1 MSLLQDIIR
10 VGITNIGGA
19 VVKEDE
25 RYVVKD
31 NKTLTDL
38 TLSSTVL
45 NTECS
50 TTGHKHAGQEEIY
63 FFVDGRGSMQV
74 GKRTFTVKGGDI
86 VLIPDGA
93 FHRVRNL
100 SDSRDGFIPLTFIC
114 VFNGGR
120 EE

>member
-1 MSLLQDIIR
+1 MKYNIKDIQGEVSKDNDTYLL
-10 VGITNIGGA
+10 
-19 VVKEDE
+19 
-25 RYVVKD
+25 KD

-74 GKRTFTVKGGDI
+74 GKRTFTVKCGDI
-86 VLIPDGA
+86 VVIPDGA
-93 FHRVRNL
+93 FHRVRKL